1 MKVLHGSSSA
11 MKAHVKS
18 FFRLFGLEVRRIRR
32 FESYAWLRE
41 RQIRTI
47 LDIGAN
53 VGQFAAQIH
62 RVLPD
67 AMIYSFEPLADCYP
81 QLLKNMAEV
90 PAFHAFNFALGDR
103 NGVERIYCNDYTP
116 SSSLLPADDL
126 LVQSFPFTAHATPQ
140 EIQIRRLDD
149 LVEELAL
156 VEPILI
162 KIDVQGMEDK
172 VILGGETVFAKAST
186 LIVETSFVT
195 LYKGQALFDAVYDLL
210 RERGFIYMGIE
221 DIIKNPKDGRVLQ
234 CDSLFVRRDRQVLG
248 DERRVSNA
256 HRSQCDTERQ
266 VADVTSAGIER
277 GTRQR
282 P

>member
-1 MKVLHGSSSA
+1 
-11 MKAHVKS
+11 MKAYVKT
-18 FFRLFGLEVRRIRR
+18 FFRLFGLQVRRISP
-32 FESYAWLRE
+32 FEPYCWLKE
-41 RQIRTI
+41 RNIRTV

-67 AMIYSFEPLADCYP
+67 AMIYSFEPLADCHS
-81 QLLKNMAEV
+81 QLLKNMGGV
-90 PAFHAFNFALGDR
+90 RAFHAFNFALGDK
-103 NGVERIYCNDYTP
+103 NGTERIYRNDYTP

-126 LVQSFPFTAHATPQ
+126 LVQSFPFTAQATAQ

-172 VILGGETVFAKAST
+172 VILAGENVFAKASI

-195 LYKGQALFDAVYDLL
+195 LYQGQALFDAVYDLL
-210 RERGFIYMGIE
+210 RERGFIYMGTE
-221 DIIKNPKDGRVLQ
+221 HIIRNPTDGRVLQ
-234 CDSLFVRRDRQVLG
+234 CDSLFMRPEHEASGKVCHVARADGLHGDTQQQVPEG
-248 DERRVSNA
+248 GRGS
-256 HRSQCDTERQ
+256 
-266 VADVTSAGIER
+266 VA
-277 GTRQR
+277 TRMEQGS
-282 P
+282 